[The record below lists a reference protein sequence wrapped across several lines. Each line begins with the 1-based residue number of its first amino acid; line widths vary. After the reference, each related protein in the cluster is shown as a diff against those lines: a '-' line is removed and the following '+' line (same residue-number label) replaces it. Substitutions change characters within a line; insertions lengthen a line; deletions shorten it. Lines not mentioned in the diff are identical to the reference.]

1 MLLAWNRKT
10 RWTPSVAG
18 AWGDRAM
25 TAGNDGRCSHPGGF
39 RSEDGRWECSR
50 CGHLFDSY
58 EAWGAETGNEAA
70 VAAVKA
76 VIAADL
82 ADMQAKRSRPESPP

>member
-1 MLLAWNRKT
+1 
-10 RWTPSVAG
+10 
-18 AWGDRAM
+18 M
-25 TAGNDGRCSHPGGF
+25 TTDIEQRCSHPGGF
-39 RSEDGRWECSR
+39 RTEDGGWECSR

-76 VIAADL
+76 SIAADL
-82 ADMQAKRSRPESPP
+82 ADMHARGLRT